1 MELKQ
6 LAKHIRIDALKSMSS
21 VGSGH
26 VGGCMSVAE
35 VLAVLYG
42 KLMKVDPANPK
53 MEGRDRLVVSKGH
66 VGPAVYAALG
76 NVGFFDKQEL
86 LTTLNK
92 GGTRFPSHC
101 NASKVPGVDFSTGS
115 LGQGLSAAA
124 GMALASK
131 LKGDGATIYAIVGD
145 GELQEGQIWEAAMF
159 AAQQKLSNL
168 IAFVDKNGAQI
179 DGTTDDVCSV
189 GDVESKWKD
198 FNWATVSCDG
208 HDTDAILAAVE
219 EVKKDKERPK
229 MIVLNTVKGKGISF
243 AEAGKH
249 KCHSMTVDSDMLA
262 RALKEIDV

>member
-1 MELKQ
+1 MDLKQ
-6 LAKHIRIDALKSMSS
+6 LAKNIRIDALKSMAT

-42 KLMKVDPANPK
+42 KLMRYDPENPQT
-53 MEGRDRLVVSKGH
+53 EGRDRLVVSKGH
-66 VGPAVYAALG
+66 VGPAVYAALA
-76 NVGFFDKQEL
+76 NVGFFNKEDL
-86 LTTLNK
+86 INTLNK
-92 GGTRFPSHC
+92 GGTKFPSHC
-101 NASKVPGVDFSTGS
+101 NGTKVPGIDFSTGS

-124 GMALASK
+124 GMALSSK
-131 LKGDGATIYAIVGD
+131 LKGDGAVIYSIVGD

-159 AAQQKLSNL
+159 AAHQKLGNL

-189 GDVESKWKD
+189 GDVEKKWKD
-198 FNWATVSCDG
+198 FDWATVSCDG
-208 HDTDAILAAVE
+208 HDVDAIIAAVE
-219 EVKKDKERPK
+219 EVKKDKDRPK
-229 MIVLNTVKGKGISF
+229 MVVLNTVKGKGISF
-243 AEAGKH
+243 AERVKH